1 MLDHSG
7 LCPKLDLA
15 FMRSNSTDISIV
27 HCKNVSTC
35 FLRCYNTSHIIE
47 HWDIRDE
54 IEVNMGVKVNIWDLW
69 DET

>member
-1 MLDHSG
+1 MFL
-7 LCPKLDLA
+7 LA
-15 FMRSNSTDISIV
+15 SY
-27 HCKNVSTC
+27 NVTIP
-35 FLRCYNTSHIIE
+35 FASHIIE